1 MKRLLLG
8 SAIIGTVALAL
19 KRASRRREEW
29 RGLSETEVRE
39 KLEYRLPKRLP
50 DERRSAV
57 AEKIVEKMR
66 ARGAIVADIDLDD
79 EDRADTDDD
88 ENTAADVDI
97 DLTDQPAE
105 LDDDV
110 TTPTS

>member
-8 SAIIGTVALAL
+8 SAIIATVALAL

-39 KLEYRLPKRLP
+39 KLEHRLPKRLP

-57 AEKIVEKMR
+57 ADKIVTKMR
-66 ARGAIVADIDLDD
+66 ERGAIAADIDLED
-79 EDRADTDDD
+79 EDRADTDD
-88 ENTAADVDI
+88 ESTGADVDI